1 MAFWIKE
8 ELVGSCIKEASE
20 HAPAHTEAVAAEVIN
35 KTPVKQT
42 MVGSHYNL
50 LELFQDPALEELVGA
65 VADIHLEADS

>member
-20 HAPAHTEAVAAEVIN
+20 HAPAHTEAVAAEVVN
-35 KTPVKQT
+35 KTLVKQT